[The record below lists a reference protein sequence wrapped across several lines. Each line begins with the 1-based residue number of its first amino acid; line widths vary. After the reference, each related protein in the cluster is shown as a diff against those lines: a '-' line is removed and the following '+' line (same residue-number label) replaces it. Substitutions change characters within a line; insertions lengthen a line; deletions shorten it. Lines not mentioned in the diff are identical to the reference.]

1 MKRSLIGMDYSTHD
15 MQVWAHV
22 FITELSDKELQIDRG
37 EIDDSIGFNILSK

>member
-1 MKRSLIGMDYSTHD
+1 MDHSTHD

-22 FITELSDKELQIDRG
+22 FITELSDEELQIDRE

>member
-1 MKRSLIGMDYSTHD
+1 MGYGTHD

-22 FITELSDKELQIDRG
+22 FITELSDKEFQIDRG